1 MYDEKLFEKLI
12 AIVNNLF
19 KIWLE
24 RSIGVDIK
32 RKSKGFSGVPKWL
45 SDEDQPVGASCIE
58 KDQPSTSMCSNESSQ
73 EISDPIGA
81 SRHKLCD
88 RGFSNSNNSSSESDM
103 ENEEHDETQSYRLI
117 DVNLLS
123 STLTDVHK
131 CPKGL
136 FPFKCRFLLNY
147 FVRLKIITLL
157 ISLLLQL

>member
-1 MYDEKLFEKLI
+1 MVGEKY
-12 AIVNNLF
+12 
-19 KIWLE
+19 
-24 RSIGVDIK
+24 RSRYK
-32 RKSKGFSGVPKWL
+32 KKKKSKGFSGVPKWL
-45 SDEDQPVGASCIE
+45 SDEDQPVGPSCIE
-58 KDQPSTSMCSNESSQ
+58 KDQPSTSTCSNESSQ

-103 ENEEHDETQSYRLI
+103 ENKEHDETQSYRLI

-131 CPKGL
+131 CPEGL

-147 FVRLKIITLL
+147 FVRLKIITLF